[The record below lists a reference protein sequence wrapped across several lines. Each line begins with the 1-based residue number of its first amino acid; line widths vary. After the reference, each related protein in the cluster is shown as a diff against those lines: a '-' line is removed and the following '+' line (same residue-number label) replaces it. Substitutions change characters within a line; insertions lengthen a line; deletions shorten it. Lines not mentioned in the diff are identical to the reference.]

1 MLKVLLSNTKIHLE
15 IKEEI
20 MINQI
25 LFLGQDHGYSAL
37 KDSSNHCFTS
47 SVLEGKKLA
56 VASEDTVEV
65 KIGEKYYTITNQ
77 GKKLSGINKVRE
89 EIDREIIKVLTL
101 ASIYK
106 SSFDHV
112 DNVICNLC
120 IGLPIQYYNQQCE
133 PFEEYIKQACDNQ
146 IVSVNGGK
154 DKLINITNITA
165 IPQAAGMPFLYEDE
179 FTDIPNSVVI
189 DFGYYTIDVS
199 FYSFMNLEDFYASM
213 PTGTKDIFGKLS
225 RRLNEEYNININEK
239 DMEKILQKGYIK
251 DMDGDVH
258 DLSVLDPLKD
268 NYIYDIIA
276 SLKAEYR
283 QLGQADKIF
292 IIGGGAI
299 SFKEQIK
306 KYIKNDVVFVENPRF
321 ANANS
326 FFKVAQLSFKE

>member
-1 MLKVLLSNTKIHLE
+1 
-15 IKEEI
+15 
-20 MINQI
+20 MINQT

-47 SVLEGKKLA
+47 SVLQGKKLA
-56 VASEDTVEV
+56 VASDDTIEV
-65 KIGEKYYTITNQ
+65 KIENKYYTITNQ
-77 GKKLSGINKVRE
+77 GKKLSGINKVKD

-112 DNVICNLC
+112 DNVRCNLC
-120 IGLPIQYYNQQCE
+120 VGLPIQYYNQQCE
-133 PFEEYIKQACDNQ
+133 AFEDYIKHACNNQ
-146 IVSVNGGK
+146 VVSVNGGK
-154 DKLINITNITA
+154 EKVININNITA
-165 IPQAAGMPFLYEDE
+165 IPQAAGMPFLYEQE
-179 FTDIPNSVVI
+179 FKNIPNSVVI
-189 DFGYYTIDVS
+189 DFGHYTIDVS

-239 DMEKILQKGYIK
+239 DMEKILQKGYVK
-251 DMDGDVH
+251 DMDGAIH
-258 DLSVLDPLKD
+258 DLSILDPLRD
-268 NYIYDIIA
+268 TYIYDVITT
-276 SLKAEYR
+276 LRAEYR

-299 SFKEQIK
+299 SFEEQIK
-306 KYIKNDVVFVENPRF
+306 KYIKNDVVFVDNPRF

-326 FFKVAQLSFKE
+326 FYKVAQLAFK